1 MTKKTLGYVE
11 MEWTCPRCGSKN
23 PGPQKSC
30 SGCGAPQPD
39 DVEFEQAAE
48 EELIAEEEEIERAK
62 TGPDVH
68 CAYCGARNPAGA
80 KTCTQCSA
88 DLTEAAARVSGRMV
102 GAHRREAAPDVA
114 CPSCGAMNPATAH
127 ECSQCGASLARPEPK
142 PEPPT
147 PASRAAAPQ
156 RGGCGRVAI
165 IAGVV
170 LIALIA
176 LGIFLT
182 RPSSDIAAIVE
193 DVSWTRTIPIMGM
206 VPVTYEDWQD
216 EIPPEAVIGDCRRE
230 PHHVQDSPAP
240 NSKEIC
246 GTPYTVDKGS
256 GYGEVVQDCQ
266 YEVYEE
272 WCEYSVEELQVVDQ
286 IVQSGNDLNPTWPA
300 VTQLAAGQQAGE
312 GEETYEIVFDT
323 DGGTYTYTTS
333 DPAEFAQFQD
343 GSRWL
348 LKVNKLGGVVSVEP
362 R

>member
-11 MEWTCPRCGSKN
+11 LEWTCPRCGSKN

-48 EELIAEEEEIERAK
+48 EELITDEEEIERAK

-88 DLTEAAARVSGRMV
+88 DLTEAAARVSGRVV
-102 GAHRREAAPDVA
+102 GAHRHEAAPDVA

-127 ECSQCGASLARPEPK
+127 ECSQCGASLARPEPE
-142 PEPPT
+142 PEPRT

-165 IAGVV
+165 IAGAV

-182 RPSSDIAAIVE
+182 RPSSDMVAAVE
-193 DVSWTRTIPIMGM
+193 DVSWTRTIPIMGL

-216 EIPPEAVIGDCRRE
+216 EIPPEAIIGDCRQE

-246 GTPYTVDKGS
+246 GTPYTIDKGS

-272 WCEYSVEELQVVDQ
+272 WCEYSVEELQAVDQ
-286 IVQSGNDLNPTWPA
+286 IVQSGNDLNPVWPA

-312 GEETYEIVFDT
+312 GKETYEIVFDT

-343 GSRWL
+343 GSQWL
-348 LKVNKLGGVVSVEP
+348 LKVNKLGAVVSVEP